1 MNRDEYIK
9 QIQNKL
15 TSKDWAKIKTAKQRK
30 DCAHL
35 YDSSAVDGVDYQ
47 ECPITN
53 KRMASIT
60 GRYIKTLPT
69 TEEEYFHYFPELKE
83 VPEGRKEVDRKAK
96 QKLYVDDNGN
106 HILNESGQPMT
117 VVEVNI
123 MRKMETMRKVDEDG
137 LTGIQ
142 KAGMKSRESHMNNID
157 EYGMNGYQQQKL
169 QQFLNGNGIKAI
181 VEKDLHNNYDEL
193 LSYITYKSD
202 FRKEI
207 IGNTNVKMTR
217 DSKNMYVDEQV
228 DHIYSK
234 SDGFYTGQSPFMIGS
249 PKNCRIVTIME
260 NQLKQNTSFM
270 SLQDLYN
277 ITGYT
282 RERSEYEYNLFKDA
296 VSVSYKEG
304 AAYSNLF
311 VMVYMYQVY
320 SLHPYVTEFREMIRT
335 IIKSN
340 GDRYK

>member
-9 QIQNKL
+9 QIKNKL

-35 YDSSAVDGVDYQ
+35 YDSNAVDGIDYQ

-69 TEEEYFHYFPELKE
+69 TEEEYFHYFPELKV

-106 HILNESGQPMT
+106 HILNESGEPMT

-142 KAGMKSRESHMNNID
+142 KAGMKTREAHMNNID
-157 EYGMNGYQQQKL
+157 EYGMNGYQRIAS
-169 QQFLNGNGIKAI
+169 NAI
-181 VEKDLHNNYDEL
+181 VKSNLTKIANGQVAEATLENNVFQRYERIIEDLLRNIKTDGCIPSNVILVRNN
-193 LSYITYKSD
+193 
-202 FRKEI
+202 
-207 IGNTNVKMTR
+207 
-217 DSKNMYVDEQV
+217 SKVDGYQI
-228 DHIYSK
+228 DHIYSLAE
-234 SDGFYTGQSPFMIGS
+234 GFKNSVSPLLIGS
-249 PKNCRIVTIME
+249 VLNCQLLPWRE
-260 NQLKQNTSFM
+260 NLAKSNNCHITLEELYLKSGYNEQISQNEYNQIITV
-270 SLQDLYN
+270 LQDDLDN
-277 ITGYT
+277 KVPHSTLSVL
-282 RERSEYEYNLFKDA
+282 ERAKCLDNYKSIRLF
-296 VSVSYKEG
+296 
-304 AAYSNLF
+304 N
-311 VMVYMYQVY
+311 QVVK
-320 SLHPYVTEFREMIRT
+320 LTKP
-335 IIKSN
+335 
-340 GDRYK
+340 